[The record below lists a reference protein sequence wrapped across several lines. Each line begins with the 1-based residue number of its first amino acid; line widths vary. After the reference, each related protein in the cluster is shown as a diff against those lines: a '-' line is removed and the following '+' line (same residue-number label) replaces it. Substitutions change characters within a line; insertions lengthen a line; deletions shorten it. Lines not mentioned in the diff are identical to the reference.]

1 MVSAFLIDAI
11 NDPTKVVQELYEEH
25 TGDIDQF
32 PTVVARHFSDVFLHS
47 DDTLREVLPLDVNHP
62 PESFAHR
69 SLVRFHAMVQDTSS
83 SPEMYLASL
92 NKNKCG
98 GWGISQNMPASEW
111 PSSFDYC
118 DLKEATALWAVT
130 VPGQTDWRTE
140 ELTARSHCGSSSSQ
154 SPPQPHK
161 YPVPN
166 APHIGVQVKIYDNEA
181 AQSLKATDIVTFIGI
196 LTSESLDSEAVSSPM
211 VPSLHV
217 LCHKVQS
224 IDDASPTEELATVR
238 DDLIKWISDEALGGD
253 EVAAQW
259 LVLELSAKV
268 SVFSLSIKRIRLIP
282 DTATLE
288 PHPSYLRL
296 SLCHVFLHPHHHHP
310 ALPTLHH
317 VLSDLLPQYLT
328 VPLSLDLL
336 NKESFSPESK
346 DEDLH
351 SGYLQ
356 VPQGTTLLLTENGV
370 QEGKLVE
377 KGIMNIRAV
386 QEVMDAQTLEYSF
399 PFSKF
404 SFPTDIVTIVLCDG
418 RKSAFFQTGFIV
430 PLKTKPSLKDNL
442 YKPRDQIRTPDTVK
456 LATYRSFL
464 AAAKR
469 CFGSVQVAEETSRHI
484 QEDFV
489 RQRQE
494 DPSITADDLI
504 HLMKVARLLAASML
518 GREVTVDIWE
528 TSKKLDA
535 SRRKRLP

>member
-32 PTVVARHFSDVFLHS
+32 PAAVARHFSDVFLNS

-62 PESFAHR
+62 LESFAHR
-69 SLVRFHAMVQDTSS
+69 SLVRFHGMVQDTSS

-92 NKNKCG
+92 NENKCG
-98 GWGISQNMPASEW
+98 GWGISQDMPASEW

-118 DLKEATALWAVT
+118 DLKETTALWAVT
-130 VPGQTDWRTE
+130 VPGQTDWKTE
-140 ELTARSHCGSSSSQ
+140 ELTSRSHCSSSSQ

-161 YPVPN
+161 FPVPN

-181 AQSLKATDIVTFIGI
+181 AQSLKATDVVTFIGI

-224 IDDASPTEELATVR
+224 TDDASPTEELATVR
-238 DDLIKWISDEALGGD
+238 DDLIKWIADEALGGD

-268 SVFSLSIKRIRLIP
+268 YTRATPLLPPSL
-282 DTATLE
+282 TLSRF
-288 PHPSYLRL
+288 PSPTP
-296 SLCHVFLHPHHHHP
+296 SSP

-356 VPQGTTLLLTENGV
+356 VPHGTTLLLTENGV

-404 SFPTDIVTIVLCDG
+404 TFPTDIVTIVLCDG
-418 RKSAFFQTGFIV
+418 RKSAFFQTGFTI
-430 PLKTKPSLKDNL
+430 PLETKPSLRDNL
-442 YKPRDQIRTPDTVK
+442 YKPRDQIKIPDTAK
-456 LATYRSFL
+456 LASYRSFL
-464 AAAKR
+464 AAAKQ
-469 CFGSVQVAEETSRHI
+469 CFGTVQVAEETSQHI

-518 GREVTVDIWE
+518 EREVTVDIWE
-528 TSKKLDA
+528 TSKRLDA
-535 SRRKRLP
+535 SRRKRTP

>member
-11 NDPTKVVQELYEEH
+11 NNPTKVVQELYEEH

-32 PTVVARHFSDVFLHS
+32 PTVVARHFSDVFLNS
-47 DDTLREVLPLDVNHP
+47 DDALREVLPLDVNHP
-62 PESFAHR
+62 AESFAHR
-69 SLVRFHAMVQDTSS
+69 SLVRFHGMVQDTSS

-92 NKNKCG
+92 NENRCG

-111 PSSFDYC
+111 PLSFDYC

-130 VPGQTDWRTE
+130 VPGQTDWKTE
-140 ELTARSHCGSSSSQ
+140 ELTTRLHCGSSSSQ

-161 YPVPN
+161 FPVPD
-166 APHIGVQVKIYDNEA
+166 AAHIGVQVKIYDNEA

-224 IDDASPTEELATVR
+224 TDNVSPTEELVTIR
-238 DDLIKWISDEALGGD
+238 DDLIKWIADEALGGD

-268 SVFSLSIKRIRLIP
+268 YTRTTPLLPPSL
-282 DTATLE
+282 TLSRF
-288 PHPSYLRL
+288 PS
-296 SLCHVFLHPHHHHP
+296 P
-310 ALPTLHH
+310 APSSPTLPTLHH

-336 NKESFSPESK
+336 NKENFSPESK

-356 VPQGTTLLLTENGV
+356 VPQGTALLLTENGV
-370 QEGKLVE
+370 QEGKLIE

-404 SFPTDIVTIVLCDG
+404 SFPTDIVMIVLCDG
-418 RKSAFFQTGFIV
+418 RKSAFFQTGFTV
-430 PLKTKPSLKDNL
+430 PLEPKPSLKDNL
-442 YKPRDQIRTPDTVK
+442 YKPRDQIKIPNTVK
-456 LATYRSFL
+456 LAAYRSFL
-464 AAAKR
+464 ATSKQR
-469 CFGSVQVAEETSRHI
+469 FGTVQVAEETSRHI

-489 RQRQE
+489 RKRQE

-518 GREVTVDIWE
+518 EREVTVDIWE
-528 TSKKLDA
+528 MSKRLDA
-535 SRRKRLP
+535 SRRKRSP

>member
-11 NDPTKVVQELYEEH
+11 NNPTKVVQELYEEH
-25 TGDIDQF
+25 TGNIDHF
-32 PTVVARHFSDVFLHS
+32 PAVVARHFSDVFLNS

-62 PESFAHR
+62 PESFTHNR
-69 SLVRFHAMVQDTSS
+69 SLVRFHGMVQDTSS

-92 NKNKCG
+92 NENKCG

-140 ELTARSHCGSSSSQ
+140 ELTAHSHCGSSSSQ
-154 SPPQPHK
+154 NAPQPHK
-161 YPVPN
+161 FPVPN

-181 AQSLKATDIVTFIGI
+181 AQSLKATDVVTFIGI
-196 LTSESLDSEAVSSPM
+196 LTSESLDSEDVSSPV

-224 IDDASPTEELATVR
+224 TGDASPREELATVR
-238 DDLIKWISDEALGGD
+238 DNLIKWIADEALGGD

-268 SVFSLSIKRIRLIP
+268 YTRTTPLLPPSLTLSRFP
-282 DTATLE
+282 SPTA
-288 PHPSYLRL
+288 S
-296 SLCHVFLHPHHHHP
+296 SP

-336 NKESFSPESK
+336 NKENFSPESK

-356 VPQGTTLLLTENGV
+356 VPRGTTLLLTENGV

-418 RKSAFFQTGFIV
+418 RKSAFFQTGFTV
-430 PLKTKPSLKDNL
+430 PLEMKPSLKDNL
-442 YKPRDQIRTPDTVK
+442 YKPRDQIKIPDTVK
-456 LATYRSFL
+456 LAAYRSFL
-464 AAAKR
+464 AAAKQ
-469 CFGSVQVAEETSRHI
+469 CFGTVQVAEETSKHI

-494 DPSITADDLI
+494 DPSITADNLI

-518 GREVTVDIWE
+518 EREVTVDIWE
-528 TSKKLDA
+528 TSKRLDA
-535 SRRKRLP
+535 SRRKRSP

>member
-1 MVSAFLIDAI
+1 
-11 NDPTKVVQELYEEH
+11 
-25 TGDIDQF
+25 
-32 PTVVARHFSDVFLHS
+32 
-47 DDTLREVLPLDVNHP
+47 
-62 PESFAHR
+62 
-69 SLVRFHAMVQDTSS
+69 
-83 SPEMYLASL
+83 
-92 NKNKCG
+92 
-98 GWGISQNMPASEW
+98 
-111 PSSFDYC
+111 
-118 DLKEATALWAVT
+118 
-130 VPGQTDWRTE
+130 
-140 ELTARSHCGSSSSQ
+140 
-154 SPPQPHK
+154 
-161 YPVPN
+161 
-166 APHIGVQVKIYDNEA
+166 
-181 AQSLKATDIVTFIGI
+181 
-196 LTSESLDSEAVSSPM
+196 M

-217 LCHKVQS
+217 LCHKIQS
-224 IDDASPTEELATVR
+224 TGDASPTEELATVR
-238 DDLIKWISDEALGGD
+238 DDLIKWIADEALGGD

-259 LVLELSAKV
+259 LVLELSAEV
-268 SVFSLSIKRIRLIP
+268 YTRATPLLPPSL
-282 DTATLE
+282 TLSRF
-288 PHPSYLRL
+288 PSPA
-296 SLCHVFLHPHHHHP
+296 SSSP

-336 NKESFSPESK
+336 NKDNFSPESK

-418 RKSAFFQTGFIV
+418 RKSAFFQTGFTV
-430 PLKTKPSLKDNL
+430 PLETTPSLKDNL
-442 YKPRDQIRTPDTVK
+442 YKPRDQIKIPDTVK
-456 LATYRSFL
+456 LAAYRSFL

-469 CFGSVQVAEETSRHI
+469 CFGTVQVAEETSRHI

-494 DPSITADDLI
+494 DSSITADDLI

-518 GREVTVDIWE
+518 EREITVDIWE
-528 TSKKLDA
+528 TSKRLDA
-535 SRRKRLP
+535 SRRKRSP

>member
-1 MVSAFLIDAI
+1 MVSALLIDAI

-25 TGDIDQF
+25 AGNVDEF
-32 PTVVARHFSDVFLHS
+32 PAVVARHFADVFLKS

-69 SLVRFHAMVQDTSS
+69 SLVRFHGMVQDTSS
-83 SPEMYLASL
+83 SPEMYLANL
-92 NKNKCG
+92 NENKCG
-98 GWGISQNMPASEW
+98 GWGISQSIPASEW

-130 VPGQTDWRTE
+130 VPGQTAWRTE
-140 ELTARSHCGSSSSQ
+140 ELTTPSRSSSSSSE

-161 YPVPN
+161 FPVPS

-181 AQSLKATDIVTFIGI
+181 AQSLKTTDVVTFIGI
-196 LTSESLDSEAVSSPM
+196 LTSESLDPESESASAQM

-217 LCHKVQS
+217 LCYQVQTTG
-224 IDDASPTEELATVR
+224 DVLPKEELATTR
-238 DDLIKWISDEALGGD
+238 DDLIKWIADEALGGD

-268 SVFSLSIKRIRLIP
+268 YARATPLLPPSL
-282 DTATLE
+282 TLSRF
-288 PHPSYLRL
+288 PS
-296 SLCHVFLHPHHHHP
+296 P
-310 ALPTLHH
+310 APSSSLPTLHH
-317 VLSDLLPQYLT
+317 ILSDLLPQYLT

-336 NKESFSPESK
+336 NKENFSPESK

-356 VPQGTTLLLTENGV
+356 LPHGSTLLLTENDV
-370 QEGKLVE
+370 REGKLVE
-377 KGIMNIRAV
+377 KGIMNIKAV

-404 SFPTDIVTIVLCDG
+404 SFPTDIVTIVLCEG
-418 RKSAFFQTGFIV
+418 RKSAFFQTGFTI
-430 PLKTKPSLKDNL
+430 PLEIKPSLEADL
-442 YKPRDQIRTPDTVK
+442 YKQRDQIKLPDTVK
-456 LATYRSFL
+456 LAAYRSFL
-464 AAAKR
+464 AAAKQ
-469 CFGSVQVAEETSRHI
+469 CFGTVQVAEETSRHI

-494 DPSITADDLI
+494 DPSITADNLI

-518 GREVTVDIWE
+518 EREVTIDIWE
-528 TSKKLDA
+528 RSKRLDA
-535 SRRKRLP
+535 SRKKRAS

>member
-25 TGDIDQF
+25 TGDINQF
-32 PTVVARHFSDVFLHS
+32 PAVVARHFSDVFLNS

-62 PESFAHR
+62 PESFTPR
-69 SLVRFHAMVQDTSS
+69 SLVRFHGMVQDTSS

-92 NKNKCG
+92 NENKCG
-98 GWGISQNMPASEW
+98 GWGISQSMPASEW

-118 DLKEATALWAVT
+118 DLNEATALWAIT

-140 ELTARSHCGSSSSQ
+140 ELTARSYCSSSSQ

-161 YPVPN
+161 FPVPN

-181 AQSLKATDIVTFIGI
+181 AQSLKATDVVTFIGI
-196 LTSESLDSEAVSSPM
+196 LTSESLDSEAISSPM

-224 IDDASPTEELATVR
+224 TGDASPTVESGTVR
-238 DDLIKWISDEALGGD
+238 DDLIKWIADEALAGD

-268 SVFSLSIKRIRLIP
+268 YTRATPLLPPSL
-282 DTATLE
+282 TLSRF
-288 PHPSYLRL
+288 PSPT
-296 SLCHVFLHPHHHHP
+296 SSSP

-336 NKESFSPESK
+336 NEESFSPESK

-356 VPQGTTLLLTENGV
+356 VPQGTALLLTENGV

-418 RKSAFFQTGFIV
+418 RKSAFFQTSFTI
-430 PLKTKPSLKDNL
+430 PLETKPSLKDNL
-442 YKPRDQIRTPDTVK
+442 YKPRDQIKTLDTVK
-456 LATYRSFL
+456 LAAYRSFL

-469 CFGSVQVAEETSRHI
+469 CFGTVQVAEETSRHI

-494 DPSITADDLI
+494 DSSITADDLI

-518 GREVTVDIWE
+518 EREVTVDIWE
-528 TSKKLDA
+528 TSKRLDA